1 MDFIEQIRWRP
12 QIGDPSFTGWLTVVA
27 YGLAAFTAFAAAR
40 RGGRALGLAG
50 GSRGM
55 WLLVA
60 TLLSFLCLN
69 KQLDLQSLLT
79 DIGRIFAWR
88 QGWYEERREY
98 QKWFVLGV
106 LAVSIVTTISLFFMY
121 RQFWLKHFLLSF
133 GLAFLITF
141 IVIRAISFHHFDTI
155 LKSSVGGVKMNGFLE
170 LSGIGLIWLTAAM
183 DYFNPKRAPKP
194 PYQSP

>member
-12 QIGDPSFTGWLTVVA
+12 QIGDPSFMGWLTVVA

-40 RGGRALGLAG
+40 RGGRAVGLAG
-50 GSRGM
+50 GSRAM

-60 TLLSFLCLN
+60 TLLCFLCLN

-106 LAVSIVTTISLFFMY
+106 LAVSFLTTTLLFFIY

-133 GLAFLITF
+133 GLAFLLTF
-141 IVIRAISFHHFDTI
+141 IVVRAISFHHVDTI
-155 LKSSVGGVKMNGFLE
+155 LKYSVGGVKMNWFLE
-170 LSGIGLIWLTAAM
+170 LSGIGLVWLAAAM
-183 DYFNPKRAPKP
+183 DYYHPKRASKA